1 MEYPRGGR
9 RVSHHVRGRFHLGRA
24 HAIPICEASWVDK
37 SQLECWYRAR
47 MSAFALFAAHSLVN
61 HIATFT
67 LASIARYGS
76 EFGVLLIIVFGEMLA
91 YYAAQ
96 LGRTL
101 FEFGSGRRPTL
112 LELAVAFGGIA
123 AALIGMAV
131 MPYLN
136 LSKP

>member
-1 MEYPRGGR
+1 
-9 RVSHHVRGRFHLGRA
+9 
-24 HAIPICEASWVDK
+24 
-37 SQLECWYRAR
+37 
-47 MSAFALFAAHSLVN
+47 MSAFALFAAHSLVD
-61 HIATFT
+61 HIATFI

-76 EFGVLLIIVFGEMLA
+76 EFGVLLIIVFGGMLA